1 MEDKRQKLNYLK
13 NRFEELKIITTKGF
27 QTSKELQ
34 IFKMNNIKIFEEY
47 YDLGEQ
53 IQELELEL
61 MTPEERKEEEELVA
75 KMKIKRDGKL

>member
-61 MTPEERKEEEELVA
+61 MTPEERKVEEELVA